1 MNVRNTIIGPNNSYL
16 ESCGK
21 ACVPDNER
29 PGELFVQFP
38 AQLVGDGTGKRK
50 LYQNSKEN

>member
-21 ACVPDNER
+21 ACVPDPER